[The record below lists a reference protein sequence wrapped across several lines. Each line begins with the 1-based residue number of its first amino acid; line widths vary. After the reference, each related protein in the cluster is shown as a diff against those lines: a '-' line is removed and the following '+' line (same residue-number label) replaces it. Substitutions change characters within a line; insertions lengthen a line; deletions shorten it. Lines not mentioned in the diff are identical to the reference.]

1 MDSATRN
8 QENTLIM
15 MVIYN
20 VLVDFKFGEE
30 KIVRDVKGLISDIS
44 GKEYD
49 QVSDY
54 VKDSVMITCDKYA
67 EIVKAY
73 VPYLKGWDWNRLPT
87 LTQAILL
94 ASYTHFY
101 FIEKIDKKIIINV
114 AVNLA
119 KKFIDDKQ
127 AKFINAILD
136 HGVLDERK

>member
-15 MVIYN
+15 MVVYN

>member
-15 MVIYN
+15 MVVYN

-136 HGVLDERK
+136 HVVLDERK

>member
-15 MVIYN
+15 MVVYN

-30 KIVRDVKGLISDIS
+30 KIVRDVKGLISDLS